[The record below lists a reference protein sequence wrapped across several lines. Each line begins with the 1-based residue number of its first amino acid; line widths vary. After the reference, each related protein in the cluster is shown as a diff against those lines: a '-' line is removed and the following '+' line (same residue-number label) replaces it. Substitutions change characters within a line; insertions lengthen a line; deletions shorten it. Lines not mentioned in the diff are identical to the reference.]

1 MKIVGIVGLLLL
13 VIGGLAFIIG
23 VIVCV
28 NTLTSDYATSAC
40 QRAAQDESKFDE
52 AKAMCGSTTSDCYR
66 QATAG
71 LTSEDE
77 CKDRREFM
85 TRQMFMGVIPAVI
98 GGILAFVGLIMAIV
112 GFVLAR
118 RKKKLATA

>member
-1 MKIVGIVGLLLL
+1 MKIVGIVGILLL
-13 VIGGLAFIIG
+13 VIGLI
-23 VIVCV
+23 VIA

-40 QRAAQDESKFDE
+40 QRAAQDQSKFDE
-52 AKAMCGSTTSDCYR
+52 AKTMCGSVTSDCYR

-77 CKDRREFM
+77 CQNRTDFM
-85 TRQMFMGVIPAVI
+85 TRQLFMGVIPAVI
-98 GGILAFVGLIMAIV
+98 GGVLAFVGLIMAIA

-118 RKKKLATA
+118 RKKAVATA